1 MLGDGNSTP
10 PLMMSSGKKLEESG
24 MMPLKVVI
32 MGTERMPFLRCIP
45 AGQDHV
51 AHVGLPLPAGG
62 KHTHGLKDGIHR
74 GASEEDIDEES
85 QDRMIK
91 RAADPLWIAVSI

>member
-1 MLGDGNSTP
+1 MFGDGNSTP

-62 KHTHGLKDGIHR
+62 KHTHGLEDGIHR
-74 GASEEDIDEES
+74 SASEKKINEEAHNG
-85 QDRMIK
+85 MIK
-91 RAADPLWIAVSI
+91 HAAGPLRIAVSI